1 VDLFLL
7 YPQGGT
13 AITIGGERAAAQNR
27 FLRYVGEAGWTD
39 PSRGEALDLRRG
51 ITSPA
56 LDVVLVEQLPRLNH
70 ARYGNTVGLRK
81 AVLGSV
87 AIPAQTKG

>member
-1 VDLFLL
+1 M
-7 YPQGGT
+7 
-13 AITIGGERAAAQNR
+13 TIGAERAAAQNP
-27 FLRYVGEAGWTD
+27 FLCNAGEAGWTVLSRKEAQD
-39 PSRGEALDLRRG
+39 PWRR
-51 ITSPA
+51 ITSPM
-56 LDVVLVEQLPRLNH
+56 LDTVLIEQLRRLNH